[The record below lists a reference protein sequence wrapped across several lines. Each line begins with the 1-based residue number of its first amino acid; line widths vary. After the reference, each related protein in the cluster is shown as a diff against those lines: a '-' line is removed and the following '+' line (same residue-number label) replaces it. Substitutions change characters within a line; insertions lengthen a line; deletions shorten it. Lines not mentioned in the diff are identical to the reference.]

1 MVTKPRGKSLS
12 INQAISLLGLL
23 GLFTLLMLAG
33 IGLLGMQ
40 AMQESANQ
48 MGQGKDVVAD
58 ILPPPLYMI
67 EAELVNNDLL
77 QASATQRQPLLDKL
91 HTLKKDY
98 DTRNQYWEASDL
110 EQDVKVSLLGEQRKY
125 ADLFWKE
132 VLEVFIPAIQA
143 DNLEAARAS
152 AQKSRIHYEAH
163 RKGVDATVGLSN
175 KYAGSKL
182 DALTA
187 TATQSYWRL
196 AIAAGLGCVLMVLL
210 ALPIF
215 KGLSRRLHVVG
226 DIAAAIA
233 SGDLTQVIPAG
244 GKDKIGELVDQIA
257 AMRDN
262 LRTIIG
268 DVTGSTAQLA
278 SAAEEM
284 SAVTEQT
291 SQGMKQ
297 QQAETDQIAT
307 AMNEMSATVQEVA
320 RNAAAAAQSAHQA
333 DDQASKG
340 KQVVS
345 QTIESIDALA
355 TEVEKAG
362 QVIHKLEGDSVSIGA
377 VLDVIKGIAEQTN
390 LLALNAAI
398 EAARAGEQGR
408 GFAVVADEV
417 RTLAQRTQQSTQE
430 IRKMIESLQSG
441 AKDAV
446 KVMVEGKRQAQVSV
460 EQAAKAGAALET
472 ITRAVATITD
482 MNTQIASAAEEQSAV
497 AEEMNR
503 NIVNISQVANQTAEG
518 GQQTASGAADVAQ
531 LAVRLQ
537 AAVGRFRL

>member
-1 MVTKPRGKSLS
+1 MRWFKNIKMVQKLMVVFSIICTFMIGMGVFSIMELQRVAQSADDIVKNWMPNIVAASDMNTNTSDYRIAEMQHVFSPTPEEKAKYEKDMAAIFVGFEKNRADYEVWISSDIERSLYEGFRVKWAAYLKTHEGLVTLSRENKTEEAKALLRGDLQKLFDDASADLLKI
-12 INQAISLLGLL
+12 ININVSGAKQTGV
-23 GLFTLLMLAG
+23 
-33 IGLLGMQ
+33 
-40 AMQESANQ
+40 ESAEAYSSARILII
-48 MGQGKDVVAD
+48 VA
-58 ILPPPLYMI
+58 
-67 EAELVNNDLL
+67 
-77 QASATQRQPLLDKL
+77 S
-91 HTLKKDY
+91 
-98 DTRNQYWEASDL
+98 
-110 EQDVKVSLLGEQRKY
+110 
-125 ADLFWKE
+125 
-132 VLEVFIPAIQA
+132 
-143 DNLEAARAS
+143 
-152 AQKSRIHYEAH
+152 
-163 RKGVDATVGLSN
+163 
-175 KYAGSKL
+175 
-182 DALTA
+182 
-187 TATQSYWRL
+187 
-196 AIAAGLGCVLMVLL
+196 GLGVVLAVLL
-210 ALPIF
+210 AIF
-215 KGLSRRLHVVG
+215 LSKLIGGQLRVLVSKVETV
-226 DIAAAIA
+226 A
-233 SGDLTQVIPAG
+233 SGNLTVEIQQG
-244 GKDKIGELVDQIA
+244 SQDEIGELFGAFGKMVA
-257 AMRDN
+257 S
-262 LRTIIG
+262 LRTIIA
-268 DVTGSTAQLA
+268 DVTGSTVQLA

-291 SQGMKQ
+291 SRGMGQ